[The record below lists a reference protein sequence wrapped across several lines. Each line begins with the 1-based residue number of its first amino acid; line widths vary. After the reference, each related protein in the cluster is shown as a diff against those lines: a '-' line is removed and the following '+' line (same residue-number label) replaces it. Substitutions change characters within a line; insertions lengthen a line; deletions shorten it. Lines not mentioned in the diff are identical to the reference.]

1 MDRKVILQTGLSLG
15 LAACL
20 IGGVA
25 AQSSPSST
33 TPGAAGTQADKTSNS
48 KPGYENSASFKKG
61 SSLSAIDKHF
71 VRKAAE
77 GGLAEVELGKLA
89 TEKASSDDVKK
100 FGQRMVDDHG
110 KANDQLKQLASSK
123 GIEIPNAL
131 SAKDKAIKSRLEKL
145 SGEQFDKA
153 YMNDMVKDHT
163 QDVSE
168 FKKESTSAK
177 DSDVKSFAS
186 QTLPTLEEHLK
197 QAQNIAPK
205 ENKEARMEK
214 KGKAP
219 NSQQ

>member
-1 MDRKVILQTGLSLG
+1 MV
-15 LAACL
+15 A
-20 IGGVA
+20 GVA
-25 AQSSPSST
+25 AQSSPSAT
-33 TPGAAGTQADKTSNS
+33 TPGAAGTQADKSATK
-48 KPGYENSASFKKG
+48 KPGYESSTSSKK
-61 SSLSAIDKHF
+61 SSTLSVVDQHF
-71 VRKAAE
+71 IKKAAE

-100 FGQRMVDDHG
+100 FGQRMVDDHS
-110 KANDQLKQLASSK
+110 KANDELKQLASSK
-123 GIEIPNAL
+123 GVEVPTNL
-131 SAKDKAIKSRLEKL
+131 SAKDKATKDRLSKL

-177 DSDVKSFAS
+177 DPEVKNFAS
-186 QTLPTLEEHLK
+186 QTLPTLEDHLK
-197 QAQNIAPK
+197 QARSIAPK

-214 KGKAP
+214 KGKMA

>member
-1 MDRKVILQTGLSLG
+1 M
-15 LAACL
+15 
-20 IGGVA
+20 
-25 AQSSPSST
+25 
-33 TPGAAGTQADKTSNS
+33 
-48 KPGYENSASFKKG
+48 
-61 SSLSAIDKHF
+61 
-71 VRKAAE
+71 
-77 GGLAEVELGKLA
+77 ELGKLA

-131 SAKDKAIKSRLEKL
+131 SAKDKATKSRLEKL

-197 QAQNIAPK
+197 QAQSIAPK
-205 ENKEARMEK
+205 ETKEARMEK

>member
-1 MDRKVILQTGLSLG
+1 M
-15 LAACL
+15 
-20 IGGVA
+20 
-25 AQSSPSST
+25 
-33 TPGAAGTQADKTSNS
+33 
-48 KPGYENSASFKKG
+48 
-61 SSLSAIDKHF
+61 
-71 VRKAAE
+71 
-77 GGLAEVELGKLA
+77 ELGKLA

-100 FGQRMVDDHG
+100 FGQRMVDDHS

-131 SAKDKAIKSRLEKL
+131 SAKEKATKSRLEKL